1 MRRLYTKSMKYF
13 TLAIHYPIADHLE
26 DLLAAMHQLALAAQH
41 IEGLIDMSAWVDDA
55 SGRVFATSTWESA
68 EKAKVAWQEL
78 GALAAKTP
86 FSQWERQPREVFM
99 NLRQGA

>member
-1 MRRLYTKSMKYF
+1 MKYF
-13 TLAIHYPIADHLE
+13 TLAIHYPQPEHSD
-26 DLLAAMHQLALAAQH
+26 DLLHAMHQLALAAQGVD
-41 IEGLIDMSAWVDDA
+41 GLLDMSAWVDDA

-68 EKAKVAWQEL
+68 EKAKVAWQQL
-78 GALAAKTP
+78 GVLAAKTP

>member
-1 MRRLYTKSMKYF
+1 MKYF
-13 TLAIHYPIADHLE
+13 TLAIHYPDAEHLE
-26 DLLAAMHQLALAAQH
+26 DLLNAMKQLAVAAQS

-68 EKAKVAWQEL
+68 EKAKAAWQQL
-78 GALAAKTP
+78 GALAAQTP

-99 NLRQGA
+99 QLRQGA